1 MKIAIIGAGRM
12 GSAFAWYLSRAGH
25 EVTLVARGERL
36 ARLQQDG
43 AIVTVEGVSAPVKAA
58 SALDPTVEWDGV
70 LVMVLAHQVKPL
82 LPALRESKA
91 KSIVYLFNTVE
102 PLQPLRDAVG
112 AQRVEFGFP
121 TGFSLLVDGKLK
133 ATFSGPGQEVTVS
146 SQAWAETF
154 RAAKL
159 RSVVEPDMES
169 FLRTHAAF
177 VIPLMASGAVVFKRN
192 AGISWSEART
202 FARVVKEGIA
212 IVTRAGN
219 RLVPSSIAFL
229 LKLPVPVLTLVM
241 FLVNKS
247 QVQKDLGSMG
257 PGEVRELIDGMQA
270 LAPGAAPTMLSVRP

>member
-25 EVTLVARGERL
+25 EVTVVARGERL

-43 AIVTVEGVSAPVKAA
+43 AIVSVDGVSAKVQAA
-58 SALDPTVEWDGV
+58 AALDTAVEWDGV

-82 LPALRESKA
+82 LPVLRESKA

-112 AQRVEFGFP
+112 ASRVEFGFP

-133 ATFSGPGQEVTVS
+133 ASFAGPGQEVTVS
-146 SQAWAETF
+146 SAAWADVF

-159 RSVVEPDMES
+159 RSVVQPDMEA

-177 VIPLMASGAVVFKRN
+177 VIPLMASGAVVFGR
-192 AGISWSEART
+192 GGGLSWSESRRYAQ
-202 FARVVKEGIA
+202 VVKEGIA
-212 IVTRAGN
+212 IVGKLGH

-229 LKLPVPVLTLVM
+229 LKLPMPVLTLVM
-241 FLVNKS
+241 FLVNKT

-270 LAPGAAPTMLSVRP
+270 LAPGAAPVMLSVRP